1 MAEIGLPCPSRP
13 SSVIIG
19 DFNDDGW
26 NDVIITCPDG
36 ITGVALR
43 VQPARG
49 LTALVAVVVVAL
61 VVVLNWVAKEKRR
74 DKDDRDSRRNAKK
87 YLEQFED

>member
-13 SSVIIG
+13 SSIILG
-19 DFNDDGW
+19 DFNSDGW
-26 NDVIITCPDG
+26 TDVVIACPDG
-36 ITGVALR
+36 VRGLALV

-61 VVVLNWVAKEKRR
+61 AIVFNWVAKEKRK
-74 DKDDRDSRRNAKK
+74 DKDDRDARRNAKR